1 MALKNAFVSFDFD
14 NDARLKDLLVGQ
26 AKHPD
31 TPFAIADY
39 SIKVASSD
47 WLEKARLRIRR
58 CDVVIVLCG
67 RSTHKADGIAIE
79 LQLAR
84 EERIPYFL
92 LAGYS
97 DGTNT
102 KPEGASHDKLYDW
115 TWPNL
120 KILVG
125 GTR

>member
-26 AKHPD
+26 SKHPD

-47 WLEKARLRIRR
+47 WVEKARLRIRR
-58 CDVVIVLCG
+58 SDVVIVLCG
-67 RSTHKADGIAIE
+67 RQTHKAKGVSIE
-79 LQLAR
+79 LQFAR
-84 EERIPYFL
+84 EERVPYFL

-102 KPEGASHDKLYDW
+102 MPEGALHEKLYKW

>member
-26 AKHPD
+26 SKHPD

-47 WLEKARLRIRR
+47 WIEKARLRIKRS
-58 CDVVIVLCG
+58 DVVIVLCG
-67 RSTHKADGIAIE
+67 RQTHRATGVAIE

-84 EERIPYFL
+84 EERVPYFL

-102 KPEGASHDKLYDW
+102 KPDGATNDKLYDW